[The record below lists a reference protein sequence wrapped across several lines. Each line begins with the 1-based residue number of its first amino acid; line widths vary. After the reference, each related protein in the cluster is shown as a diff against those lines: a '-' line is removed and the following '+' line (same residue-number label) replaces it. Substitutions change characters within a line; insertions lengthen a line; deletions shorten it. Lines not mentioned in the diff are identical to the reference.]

1 MARGVGTTWPFL
13 AGVAAGTALA
23 AAWSA
28 TPRVR
33 RPPLLDERL
42 IRSIPRGERP
52 AMVVF
57 VPGILGSQLLRPDG
71 SVAWLNLG
79 NTLGH
84 HDLRLPARLPFTA
97 SRDELHPGLMIGTDD
112 LLPRAFGFTEYAD
125 FLDLMD
131 AAGFEP
137 GLGPGHR
144 YAVHTYDWRRDIVES
159 ARGLARRLE
168 ALADSVGDENA
179 RFHLVGHSMGGLVVR
194 YYLRFG
200 GSEPRPG
207 EPVRWLGARRTAS
220 VVQVATPNAG
230 SVASLGA
237 VVSGERVGFSYTTLA
252 AAVVRRMPSIYQL
265 LPPAGTRPLVD
276 ARGRFLD
283 ADLHDVATWERLG
296 WGPFGPEPEPGADVL
311 TERRFVRAAL
321 ARARAVH
328 EALARPA
335 ALPCPVPVHAV
346 GGDCLLTA
354 ARALLDDGPPGTPPR
369 LEARTTREQDWIFEA
384 GDGRVTRA
392 SVLGSHL
399 ATVYPSGSG
408 YPETTHAS
416 FGGGDHHG
424 VYADPSSQNLLLR
437 LVLRPAP
444 PARAVAAGA

>member
-1 MARGVGTTWPFL
+1 MARGVGSTWPFL

-33 RPPLLDERL
+33 RAPLLDERL
-42 IRSIPRGERP
+42 IRSIPRGERK

-57 VPGILGSQLLRPDG
+57 VPGILGSQLVRPDG

-84 HDLRLPARLPFTA
+84 HDLRLPASLPFTA
-97 SRDELHPGLMIGTDD
+97 SRDELHPGLLIGTDD

-125 FLDLMD
+125 FLDLMG
-131 AAGFEP
+131 AAGFQP
-137 GLGPGHR
+137 GAGPGHR
-144 YAVHTYDWRRDIVES
+144 YAVHPYDWRRDLVET
-159 ARGLARRLE
+159 ARSLALRLE
-168 ALADSVGDENA
+168 ALAEAVGDPQA

-194 YYLRFG
+194 YYLRYAG
-200 GSEPRPG
+200 GEPRPG
-207 EPVRWLGARRTAS
+207 APVRWLGARRTAS

-230 SVASLGA
+230 SIASLGA
-237 VVSGERVGFSYTTLA
+237 VVNGERVGFSDTTLA

-276 ARGRFLD
+276 AQGRFLD

-296 WGPFGPEPEPGADVL
+296 WGPFGPEPDADAE
-311 TERRFVRAAL
+311 TERAFVSAAL

-335 ALPCPVPVHAV
+335 ALPCPVPVHAI

-369 LEARTTREQDWIFEA
+369 LEARTEREQDWIFEA

-392 SVLGSHL
+392 SLLGSHL
-399 ATVYPSGSG
+399 AAVYPSGSG
-408 YPETTHAS
+408 YPETTQAYFS
-416 FGGGDHHG
+416 GGDHHG
-424 VYADPSSQNLLLR
+424 LYAEPAAQNLLLR

-444 PARAVAAGA
+444 PARAVPPGA